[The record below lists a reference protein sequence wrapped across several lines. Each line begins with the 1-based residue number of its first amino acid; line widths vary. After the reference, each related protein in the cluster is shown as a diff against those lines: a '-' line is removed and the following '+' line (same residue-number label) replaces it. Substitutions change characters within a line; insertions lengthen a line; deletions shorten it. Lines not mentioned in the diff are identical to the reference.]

1 MSVSAIALTPSQT
14 NEITD
19 YVNNYRSKHQ
29 APPMSWDTVIYTTA
43 QAWSAKLVSKHI
55 MQHSNN
61 ALYGENLAYFQGY
74 GVEPVSLIKK
84 SIDAWYNEIASYD
97 FTKPGFSATTGHFTC
112 LVWKSSTSFA
122 VGISI
127 DPVTTEAYVVMNTSP
142 PGNYLG
148 QFQQNVLPVVVPSVP
163 PAIVIPPVVAP
174 PVVAPPVVAP
184 PAELHKKRE
193 IYKLMYGIA
202 QAVYTNQ
209 PKVVIIGIINNIIQL
224 LDSSPVF

>member
-1 MSVSAIALTPSQT
+1 MSVSAITLTPAQIA
-14 NEITD
+14 EITD

-29 APPMSWDTVIYTTA
+29 SPPMSWETVIYTTA
-43 QAWSAKLVSKHI
+43 QSWSNNLVSKHV

-61 ALYGENLAYFQGY
+61 PLYGENLAYFQGY
-74 GVEPVSLIKK
+74 GIEPVLLIKK

-112 LVWKSSTSFA
+112 LVWKSSTAFA
-122 VGISI
+122 IGISI
-127 DPVTTEAYVVMNTSP
+127 DPITTEAYIVMNTSP

-148 QFQQNVLPVVVPSVP
+148 QFQQNVLPLVPSVP

-174 PVVAPPVVAP
+174 PVAPTT
-184 PAELHKKRE
+184 ELHKKRD
-193 IYKLMYGIA
+193 IYKLMYGIG

-224 LDSSPVF
+224 LDSSPNF